1 MFVSVFMKIEKKQF
15 MFVSNFMKTEK
26 LKNKLS
32 VFVSAFTKTYI
43 IFLDDVS
50 VTVLNAELSI

>member
-1 MFVSVFMKIEKKQF
+1 MKIEKNQ
-15 MFVSNFMKTEK
+15 MFVSSFMKTEK

-32 VFVSAFTKTYI
+32 VFVSVFTKPYI

-50 VTVLNAELSI
+50 VTVLNAELSVR

>member
-1 MFVSVFMKIEKKQF
+1 MKIEKNQ
-15 MFVSNFMKTEK
+15 MFVSSFMKTEK

-32 VFVSAFTKTYI
+32 VFVSVFTKTYI
-43 IFLDDVS
+43 IFMDDVS

>member
-1 MFVSVFMKIEKKQF
+1 MFVSVFMKIEKNQF

-32 VFVSAFTKTYI
+32 VFVSVFTKTYI

>member
-1 MFVSVFMKIEKKQF
+1 MFVSVFMKIEKKQ

-32 VFVSAFTKTYI
+32 VFVSVFTKTYI